1 MADHHRDNHQRQKQ
15 VVIQRHGSN
24 LETEHLDGPAELDA
38 EEGDAVDLVDALGA
52 VGQVDRAVQVVEED
66 ADDLA
71 KTQGDDGQVV
81 AAQLERGR
89 AQQHTEQTGQRSG
102 QRDDRPDGQVQ
113 AVRKCGR
120 YPRKSFS
127 QVRRAEQRK
136 QIRAH
141 GKESHVTQ
149 VEQAG
154 VADHDVQ
161 AQRQQ
166 HVQKRHVQ
174 NAHPGVAA
182 LLQEQGQNQQ
192 GQRHQQKRKKFVCFH
207 EGSPALRQALSA
219 TRSPSRPEGLSVSTK
234 MSTMKAK
241 MSEYWLP
248 STPPVSGPM

>member
-1 MADHHRDNHQRQKQ
+1 MQ
-15 VVIQRHGSN
+15 
-24 LETEHLDGPAELDA
+24 
-38 EEGDAVDLVDALGA
+38 A
-52 VGQVDRAVQVVEED
+52 VG
-66 ADDLA
+66 
-71 KTQGDDGQVV
+71 KGG
-81 AAQLERGR
+81 GN
-89 AQQHTEQTGQRSG
+89 
-102 QRDDRPDGQVQ
+102 
-113 AVRKCGR
+113 
-120 YPRKSFS
+120 PRKSFR

-136 QIRAH
+136 QIRTH

-149 VEQAG
+149 VQQAG

-182 LLQEQGQNQQ
+182 LLQQQ
-192 GQRHQQKRKKFVCFH
+192 GQDQHGHGHQQERKKSVFFH